1 MFDGLIHGYSP
12 ALKSKSKEMNLKWK
26 TKPPHQPKGGRP
38 WKIDIQRDVS
48 ISSSTNTLTGG
59 MGRARRC
66 GTVPEKV
73 EGLDQVDSYVR
84 ESTRCIAMSLRN
96 KYTLFDTWKMPLLL

>member
-1 MFDGLIHGYSP
+1 
-12 ALKSKSKEMNLKWK
+12 MNLEMK

-59 MGRARRC
+59 MCRARRR

-73 EGLDQVDSYVR
+73 EGLGQVDSYIR
-84 ESTRCIAMSLRN
+84 DSTRCISMSLRN
-96 KYTLFDTWKMPLLL
+96 KYTLLDSRKTPLLL